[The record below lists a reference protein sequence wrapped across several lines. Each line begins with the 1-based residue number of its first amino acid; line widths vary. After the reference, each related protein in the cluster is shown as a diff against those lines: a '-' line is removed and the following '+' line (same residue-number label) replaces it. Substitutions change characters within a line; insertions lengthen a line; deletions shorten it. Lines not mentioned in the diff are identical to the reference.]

1 MRNTLRKNNL
11 SERARV
17 RIVVALGLVVTLAGF
32 GCTTNRT
39 HAEGEPYLGAPS
51 VGPSSPTSTNGSSVP
66 TTPQPMTS
74 SYRGNEQALAT
85 PRPHRLTPDEAALIM
100 ADHLPRVRVL
110 GPVDPGKSTRSYAS
124 DGMVTGQVQNAA
136 AYLNPQVTINS
147 SITSPGVAAIT
158 NGAGGDAASSGG
170 AIFTQAS
177 TLATPTT
184 AGLTTPITS
193 ASSTSAPTT
202 TLGIMTP
209 ITAAS
214 ATTPATTT
222 AATTTN
228 TTSSLNTTAVA
239 ANGNVRVATGNGK
252 IVVTNVNPR

>member
-1 MRNTLRKNNL
+1 MRNTFRKNNL

-39 HAEGEPYLGAPS
+39 HSEGEPYLGAPN

-85 PRPHRLTPDEAALIM
+85 PQPHRLTPDEAALVM
-100 ADHLPRVRVL
+100 AGHLPRVRVL
-110 GPVDPGKSTRSYAS
+110 GPVDPGPSTRPYTS

-158 NGAGGDAASSGG
+158 NGAGNDAASSGG

-177 TLATPTT
+177 TTATPTT
-184 AGLTTPITS
+184 AGIATPITS
-193 ASSTSAPTT
+193 AATVAPSVTTSGLSTPVTSASTT
-202 TLGIMTP
+202 AP
-209 ITAAS
+209 
-214 ATTPATTT
+214 
-222 AATTTN
+222 AATTT
-228 TTSSLNTTAVA
+228 TTAGLNTTTVA
-239 ANGNVRVATGNGK
+239 NNGSVRVATSNGK
-252 IVVTNVNPR
+252 IVVTNVKPR

>member
-1 MRNTLRKNNL
+1 MRNTLRQNNL

-39 HAEGEPYLGAPS
+39 HAEGEPYMGAPS

-74 SYRGNEQALAT
+74 SYSGNEQALAT
-85 PRPHRLTPDEAALIM
+85 PRPHRLTPDEAALVM

-110 GPVDPGKSTRSYAS
+110 GPVDPGNSTRPYVSE
-124 DGMVTGQVQNAA
+124 GMVTGQVQNAA

-158 NGAGGDAASSGG
+158 SGAGSDATSSGA
-170 AIFTQAS
+170 AIFTQAT

-184 AGLTTPITS
+184 AGIATPITS
-193 ASSTSAPTT
+193 AATVAPTVTTSGISTPVTSASTT
-202 TLGIMTP
+202 AP
-209 ITAAS
+209 
-214 ATTPATTT
+214 
-222 AATTTN
+222 AATTT
-228 TTSSLNTTAVA
+228 TTAGLNTTTVA
-239 ANGNVRVATGNGK
+239 NNGSVRVATANGK